1 MYDQELLCEKLSQV
15 AEALARTARRFANI
29 HSADDFLDTEQGQD
43 MLDSICMM
51 FIAVGENF
59 KSIDKHTNGKLLAK
73 YPDVNWQ
80 GVKGVRD
87 VISHQYFN
95 IDAEEIFLYLQP

>member
-15 AEALARTARRFANI
+15 AEALARVARRFANI

-51 FIAVGENF
+51 LIAVGENF
-59 KSIDKHTNGKLLAK
+59 KSIDRSKKGSRLCLTHFDFVGEMSLIADFAK
-73 YPDVNWQ
+73 VHIAPLN
-80 GVKGVRD
+80 RD
-87 VISHQYFN
+87 STG
-95 IDAEEIFLYLQP
+95 